1 MFQQYI
7 AVGDSMSIDQYPAM
21 DAKRTEDG
29 ARVDIGA
36 AALLHHNDDR
46 LFPEFAGNDLPA
58 MFSGIKFVSKAFDGA
73 TCDDFL
79 TTTAQSALGELSH
92 GRALVTLSIGGNDLL
107 DAHRRSARGDRQTL
121 MTRCT
126 EAQSNYDRVVSTIR
140 DTLPNCVLVLT
151 TIYDPTDGTGVLPTT
166 SPLYDSTFPIDLL
179 LEFNSFIRGCASSRD
194 ILVADVHKHF
204 VGHGANCGSADQFW
218 FWPPSPIEPSHR
230 GASEIRRVWLD
241 TIKAYVALG

>member
-1 MFQQYI
+1 
-7 AVGDSMSIDQYPAM
+7 MSIDQYPAM

-36 AALLHHNDDR
+36 AALLHHNDDL
-46 LFPEFAGNDLPA
+46 LFPEFAGNDVSA

-121 MTRCT
+121 MTVVQRRSLITIESLAPSVIPYPIACLFSPRYMIQPM
-126 EAQSNYDRVVSTIR
+126 AQAF
-140 DTLPNCVLVLT
+140 C
-151 TIYDPTDGTGVLPTT
+151 
-166 SPLYDSTFPIDLL
+166 LL
-179 LEFNSFIRGCASSRD
+179 L
-194 ILVADVHKHF
+194 
-204 VGHGANCGSADQFW
+204 
-218 FWPPSPIEPSHR
+218 PI
-230 GASEIRRVWLD
+230 V
-241 TIKAYVALG
+241 